1 MNAVLRAFMQARLA
15 GVLEGPE
22 DSVEAKMLAVL
33 EALVREREAYDRD
46 KLTDVAPS
54 T

>member
-1 MNAVLRAFMQARLA
+1 MLRAFMQARLA
-15 GVLEGPE
+15 GVLEGPK

-46 KLTDVAPS
+46 KLT
-54 T
+54 